1 MTAVLCAAAPV
12 HPVQWSLAVPASQV
26 ALPVGSVVS
35 DGAIIMVKRV
45 SSRNRRKGHV
55 RPRNVTKRVN
65 KDEKATAEMQIVL
78 GRANPTPAAP
88 SEGRAES
95 G

>member
-1 MTAVLCAAAPV
+1 
-12 HPVQWSLAVPASQV
+12 
-26 ALPVGSVVS
+26 
-35 DGAIIMVKRV
+35 MVKRV

-78 GRANPTPAAP
+78 GRAHPTPANQ
-88 SEGRAES
+88 SEGSAES

>member
-1 MTAVLCAAAPV
+1 
-12 HPVQWSLAVPASQV
+12 
-26 ALPVGSVVS
+26 
-35 DGAIIMVKRV
+35 MVKRV

-55 RPRNVTKRVN
+55 RPRNVTRRVN

-78 GRANPTPAAP
+78 GRAQPTPAAP
-88 SEGRAES
+88 SEGSAES

>member
-1 MTAVLCAAAPV
+1 M
-12 HPVQWSLAVPASQV
+12 
-26 ALPVGSVVS
+26 

-55 RPRNVTKRVN
+55 RPRNVTRRVN
-65 KDEKATAEMQIVL
+65 KDKKATAQMQIVL
-78 GRANPTPAAP
+78 GRSQSTPAAP
-88 SEGRAES
+88 SGGTEES